1 MKRKSASDKTRTQA
15 KPKTSGSKIE
25 RDDAIAAMGSDVS
38 EPKSTPI
45 KASEEDDAFA
55 EGKLKLEA
63 QRRAQIQNDS
73 LEQDRQERKRYAN
86 HAYGIT
92 QAWIGFLIVV
102 TILQMAL
109 RPFGITLETPEYITF
124 VTTTTAS
131 VFGFW
136 LLVGNYLFRKPKD

>member
-1 MKRKSASDKTRTQA
+1 MSEDSREAA
-15 KPKTSGSKIE
+15 KPASEIQKSTGKIQ
-25 RDDAIAAMGSDVS
+25 RDDAFAAMGSDVV
-38 EPKSTPI
+38 ETDTPPT
-45 KASEEDDAFA
+45 KAADEDNAFE
-55 EGKLKLEA
+55 EGKLKSQAERKA
-63 QRRAQIQNDS
+63 EIQNDS
-73 LEQDRQERKRYAN
+73 LEQDRLERKRYAN

-92 QAWIGFLIVV
+92 QTWIGFLIVV

-109 RPFGITLETPEYITF
+109 RPFNIHLETPEYITF